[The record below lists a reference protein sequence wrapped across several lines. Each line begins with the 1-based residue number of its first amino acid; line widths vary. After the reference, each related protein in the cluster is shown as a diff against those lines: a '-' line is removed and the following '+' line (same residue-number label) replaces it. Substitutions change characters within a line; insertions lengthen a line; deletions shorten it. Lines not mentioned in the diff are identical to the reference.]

1 MKFATVK
8 NILLGVAIAGI
19 LIYLTLDVSPDVGD
33 IPEDAAILQFW
44 HPWTGEYADALIQ
57 VVAEFNRTHPR
68 IHVEPLFMPTG
79 AGESMKFFTAVAGG
93 VPPDIIV
100 VDGTQVA
107 SWADMG
113 VLRPLDARLKEAG
126 ITADDYWEPSWKQC
140 RYNGKTWALSAAADP
155 NFALV
160 WNKHQFRQAG
170 LDPERPPRTI
180 EELEEYAMKL
190 TTVDEASGRIERLGF
205 LPTYVPHAS
214 IAVMTWGWA
223 FGGQFFDPE
232 TNTFTCDMEE
242 NVEAL
247 EWIMKLQEAYGGQ
260 KRILSFES
268 TFGFSSQNP
277 FYVGKLSMN
286 IAYVSMIQEMAKFAP
301 NLEYGIGRMPV
312 REGVEQTSEWIG
324 GWTMA
329 IPFGQRG
336 HDDEAFEFM
345 RWLCAS
351 DEGATYMAR
360 TMSLLPAYRKS
371 RFFTDDVPGN
381 KPMEVF
387 YEILQEA
394 EHTRPITPANAQYM
408 TELMR
413 ALGVVRNQS
422 KSAQE
427 ALDMARE
434 RTEKEWERIQKR
446 TKAAH
451 TLRETP
457 VESTS
462 DSPATQP

>member
-1 MKFATVK
+1 MKVAQFK
-8 NILLGVAIAGI
+8 NVLLLVAVSGI
-19 LIYLTLDVSPDVGD
+19 LMYLTLDVSKDVGD
-33 IPEDAAILQFW
+33 IPEDAVILQFW

-57 VVAEFNRTHPR
+57 VVAEFNRTHPK
-68 IHVEPLFMPTG
+68 IHVKPLFMPTG
-79 AGESMKFFTAVAGG
+79 AGESMKFFSAVAGG

-113 VLRPLDARLKEAG
+113 VLRPLDARLEQAG
-126 ITADDYWEPSWKQC
+126 ITAEDFWEPSWKQC

-180 EELEEYAMKL
+180 AELEEYAYKL
-190 TTVDEASGRIERLGF
+190 TVRDENGRIERLGF

-214 IAVMTWGWA
+214 IAVLTWGWA
-223 FGGQFFDPE
+223 FGGDFYNDE
-232 TNTFTCDMEE
+232 TQEFTCDLPE
-242 NVEAL
+242 NAEAMQ
-247 EWIMKLQEAYGGQ
+247 WIRDMQEAYGGQ

-268 TFGFSSQNP
+268 SFGFSSQNP
-277 FYVGKLSMN
+277 FYLGKLSMN

-301 NLEYGIGRMPV
+301 NIEYGIGRMPI
-312 REGVEQTSEWIG
+312 REGAGQTSEWIG

-329 IPFGQRG
+329 IPYGHRG

-345 RWLCAS
+345 RWLCAG
-351 DEGATYMAR
+351 DEGATYMAQ
-360 TMSLLPAYRKS
+360 TMTLLPAYRKS
-371 RFFTDDVPGN
+371 RFFTEDVPGN

-387 YEILQEA
+387 YEILNEA
-394 EHTRPITPANAQYM
+394 EHTRPITPANARYM

-413 ALGVVRNQS
+413 ALGRVRNGS
-422 KSAQE
+422 MSAGE
-427 ALDMARE
+427 ALKDARKE
-434 RTEKEWERIQKR
+434 TEKEWAKIQTR
-446 TKAAH
+446 TKAIH

-457 VESTS
+457 VESK
-462 DSPATQP
+462 DASPNPQP